1 MNLKEQLSR
10 FRAWQKA
17 PIHYPDISPKE
28 HTCANCGHHFHG
40 NYCPICQQAAGDGH
54 ITWRWVWKNILE
66 VWGLDSQSLPR
77 TLLHLLYRPGHLI
90 SDYLSG
96 HRQTCY
102 KPFNMLF
109 IVALAYAVLQQLFG
123 WHDALTPEDIMGD
136 SFLNIAGPWLD
147 NHPAWGAMV
156 ITVMMI
162 IPTWAIFR
170 FAPRHP
176 RHTLPEGIFIQLFM
190 STLMLICTLLSD
202 IFVGFFCL
210 FPIYYYIA
218 YRQLFGYGPWGT
230 LWRLLLCSIAG
241 IGFLTV
247 IVAIIYTAIYTAT
260 NHPELLPR
268 NILRLTIVLLIV
280 AAFLALGY
288 FISKKTAQQSQER
301 AL

>member
-1 MNLKEQLSR
+1 MNLKELLSR
-10 FRAWQKA
+10 FRAWQQT
-17 PIHYPDISPKE
+17 PIHYPDISPEE

-54 ITWRWVWKNILE
+54 ITWRWVGKIILD
-66 VWGLDSQSLPR
+66 VWGLDSRSLPR
-77 TLLHLLYRPGHLI
+77 TLLHLLYRPGLLI

-109 IVALAYAVLQQLFG
+109 IVAFAYVVLQQLFG
-123 WHDALTPEDIMGD
+123 WHDTLTPEDIRGD
-136 SFLNIAGPWLD
+136 SFLDIAGPWLD
-147 NHPAWGAMV
+147 NHPAWSAMA

-162 IPTWAIFR
+162 IPTWIIFR

-190 STLMLICTLLSD
+190 SSLMLICILLSD

-230 LWRLLLCSIAG
+230 VWRLLLCG
-241 IGFLTV
+241 ITGGIILFV
-247 IVAIIYTAIYTAT
+247 IVAIILISTS
-260 NHPELLPR
+260 HPEFLPR

-280 AAFLALGY
+280 AALLTLGY
-288 FISKKTAQQSQER
+288 FISKKTAQRRQETV
-301 AL
+301 L